1 MFINF
6 VNYLLLLKVFPFF
19 RSAKVLLNL
28 KVLKNKVLII
38 PKKLITISFI
48 IDYTIQKMCVFCFSP
63 LQKSSL
69 TSVKPKNQPRREWR
83 G

>member
-48 IDYTIQKMCVFCFSP
+48 IDYTVQKMCIFLFFTLTKELFNLCKA
-63 LQKSSL
+63 QKSTPS
-69 TSVKPKNQPRREWR
+69 
-83 G
+83 